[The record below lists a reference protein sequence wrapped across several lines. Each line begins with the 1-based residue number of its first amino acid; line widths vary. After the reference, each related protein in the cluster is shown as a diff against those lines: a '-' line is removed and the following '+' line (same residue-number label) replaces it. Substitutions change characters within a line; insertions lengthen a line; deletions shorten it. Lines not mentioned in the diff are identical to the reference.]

1 MNIKAVSITAILIFA
16 CSITTAQAGDKYL
29 FYMNGC
35 CIEKV
40 GTDGYDAIEK
50 RLKETGLKLDFTIRE
65 EDTDEAVMGSL
76 DHVVEKVNALLA
88 NGTPPEDITVSGY
101 SLGSIIALKASV
113 RIANP
118 KVNYVLLAG
127 CPGPRARRQIEDY
140 SKVQGRIL
148 SITDTRDRKFISCS
162 DKITNASEFKEIKLD
177 SGEGHQV
184 FRLSKDKFIKLWK
197 DPLVDWANGK

>member
-1 MNIKAVSITAILIFA
+1 MNVKAVLITSMLIFA
-16 CSITTAQAGDKYL
+16 CSITIAQAGDKHL

-40 GTDGYDAIEK
+40 GTDGYDVIEK
-50 RLKETGLKLDFTIRE
+50 KLKETGLKLNFTIRE
-65 EDTDEAVMGSL
+65 EDTDKAVMGSV
-76 DHVVEKVNALLA
+76 DSVVEKVNALLA

-101 SLGSIIALKASV
+101 SLGSIIAMYASI

-127 CPGPRARRQIEDY
+127 CPGPKARRHIDDY

-148 SITDTRDRKFISCS
+148 SITDAGDRKFVSCS
-162 DKITNASEFKEIKLD
+162 DKITNASEFKEIKLE
-177 SGEGHQV
+177 SGEGHKV
-184 FRLSKDKFIKLWK
+184 FRLSKDKFINLWI
-197 DPLVDWANGK
+197 DPLVSWANGK

>member
-1 MNIKAVSITAILIFA
+1 MNKKAVLYTVILIFA
-16 CSITTAQAGDKYL
+16 CAITTAQAGDKYL

-40 GTDGYDAIEK
+40 GTDGYDAITK
-50 RLKETGLKLDFTIRE
+50 KLKETGLKLDFTIRE
-65 EDTDEAVMGSL
+65 EDTDKAVMGSV
-76 DHVVEKVNALLA
+76 DSVVEKVNALLA

-101 SLGSIIALKASV
+101 SLGSIIAMYASV

-127 CPGPRARRQIEDY
+127 CPGPKARRHIDDY

-148 SITDTRDRKFISCS
+148 SITDAGDRKFVSCS
-162 DKITNASEFKEIKLD
+162 DKITNASEFKEIKLE

-184 FRLSKDKFIKLWK
+184 FRLSKDKFINLWK